1 LVFAGSTRNNVF
13 PSVQDLVTGLW
24 PTPLVRLEHFG
35 DVWAKLEFFNPL
47 SRSIKDRTVFFLLRR
62 FLNDGLYGDLV
73 EEASSGNVAV
83 ALAALANIYGFRYR
97 AYTTKHLPRTTEVLL
112 RVLGAEVVKVDRD
125 SIDEGFWRWV
135 RDNATRDGAINLNQ
149 FENTDNPEGH
159 YYFTGGEIVDQF
171 MSIGR
176 RPRVLI
182 AGIGTGGHV
191 TGIARRLRDAF
202 SDVYVVGVEPA
213 ISNVIPGIKRLESGT
228 RWARE
233 VVDELIGDVRGLG
246 LMIGVELVR
255 NRKTKEYATKEL
267 EQVLYE
273 SFKRGVAVIGSG
285 KSTIRIAPP
294 LNIPMEL
301 AERAVDII
309 IDVIRK
315 VDRERR

>member
-1 LVFAGSTRNNVF
+1 LVFAGNTRNNVF

-62 FLNDGLYGDLV
+62 FLNDGLYGGLV

-213 ISNVIPGIKRLESGT
+213 INNVIPGIKRLESGT
-228 RWARE
+228 RWVRE
-233 VVDELIGDVRGLG
+233 VVDEVIDVSLEEAVDGVIRVARSEGLLIGLSSGAVFQAFLKVRERLGDVTYL
-246 LMIGVELVR
+246 LIFPDDIY
-255 NRKTKEYATKEL
+255 KY
-267 EQVLYE
+267 
-273 SFKRGVAVIGSG
+273 I
-285 KSTIRIAPP
+285 
-294 LNIPMEL
+294 
-301 AERAVDII
+301 DII
-309 IDVIRK
+309 
-315 VDRERR
+315 DRFVNST

>member
-13 PSVQDLVTGLW
+13 SSVQDLVTGLW

-62 FLNDGLYGDLV
+62 FLNDGLYGSLV

-112 RVLGAEVVKVDRD
+112 RALGAEVVKVDRD

-149 FENTDNPEGH
+149 FENADNPEGH

-171 MSIGR
+171 MSIGK

-191 TGIARRLRDAF
+191 TGIARRLRDTF

-213 ISNVIPGIKRLESGT
+213 INNVIPGIKRLESGT

-233 VVDELIGDVRGLG
+233 VVDEVIDVSLEEAVNGVIRVARSEGLLIGLSSGAVFQAFLKVRERLGDVTYL
-246 LMIGVELVR
+246 LIFPDDIY
-255 NRKTKEYATKEL
+255 KY
-267 EQVLYE
+267 
-273 SFKRGVAVIGSG
+273 I
-285 KSTIRIAPP
+285 
-294 LNIPMEL
+294 
-301 AERAVDII
+301 DII
-309 IDVIRK
+309 
-315 VDRERR
+315 DRFVNST

>member
-1 LVFAGSTRNNVF
+1 MLVFAGSTRNNVF

-62 FLNDGLYGDLV
+62 FLNDGLYGGLV

-202 SDVYVVGVEPA
+202 GDVYVVGVEPA
-213 ISNVIPGIKRLESGT
+213 INNVIPGIKRLESGT

-233 VVDELIGDVRGLG
+233 VVDEVIDVSLEEAVDGVIRVARSEGLLIGLSSGAVFQAFLKVRERLGDVTYL
-246 LMIGVELVR
+246 LIFPDDIY
-255 NRKTKEYATKEL
+255 KY
-267 EQVLYE
+267 
-273 SFKRGVAVIGSG
+273 I
-285 KSTIRIAPP
+285 
-294 LNIPMEL
+294 
-301 AERAVDII
+301 DII
-309 IDVIRK
+309 
-315 VDRERR
+315 DRFVNST

>member
-62 FLNDGLYGDLV
+62 FLNDGLYGGLV

-213 ISNVIPGIKRLESGT
+213 INNVIPGIKRLESGT

-233 VVDELIGDVRGLG
+233 VVDEVIDVSLEEAVDGVIRVARSEGLLIGLSSGAVFQAFLKVRERLGDVTYL
-246 LMIGVELVR
+246 LIFPDDIY
-255 NRKTKEYATKEL
+255 KY
-267 EQVLYE
+267 
-273 SFKRGVAVIGSG
+273 I
-285 KSTIRIAPP
+285 
-294 LNIPMEL
+294 
-301 AERAVDII
+301 DII
-309 IDVIRK
+309 
-315 VDRERR
+315 DRFVNST

>member
-62 FLNDGLYGDLV
+62 FLNDGLYGGLV

-202 SDVYVVGVEPA
+202 GDVYVVGVEPA
-213 ISNVIPGIKRLESGT
+213 INNVIPGIKRLESGT

-233 VVDELIGDVRGLG
+233 VVDEVIDVSLEEAVDGVIRVARSEGLLIGLSSGAVFQAFLKVRERLGDVTYL
-246 LMIGVELVR
+246 LIFPDDIY
-255 NRKTKEYATKEL
+255 KY
-267 EQVLYE
+267 
-273 SFKRGVAVIGSG
+273 I
-285 KSTIRIAPP
+285 
-294 LNIPMEL
+294 
-301 AERAVDII
+301 DII
-309 IDVIRK
+309 
-315 VDRERR
+315 DRFVNST

>member
-1 LVFAGSTRNNVF
+1 MVFAGSTRNNVF

-47 SRSIKDRTVFFLLRR
+47 SRSIKDRTIFFLLRR
-62 FLNDGLYGDLV
+62 FLNDGLYGGLV

-202 SDVYVVGVEPA
+202 GDVYVVGVEPA
-213 ISNVIPGIKRLESGT
+213 INNVIPGIKRLESGT

-233 VVDELIGDVRGLG
+233 VVDEVIDVSLEEAVDGVIRVARSEGLLIGLSSGAVFQAFLKVRERLGDVTYL
-246 LMIGVELVR
+246 LIFPDDIY
-255 NRKTKEYATKEL
+255 KY
-267 EQVLYE
+267 
-273 SFKRGVAVIGSG
+273 I
-285 KSTIRIAPP
+285 
-294 LNIPMEL
+294 
-301 AERAVDII
+301 DII
-309 IDVIRK
+309 
-315 VDRERR
+315 DRFVNST

>member
-1 LVFAGSTRNNVF
+1 MVFAGSTRNNVF

-62 FLNDGLYGDLV
+62 FLNDGLYGSLV

-112 RVLGAEVVKVDRD
+112 RVLGAGVVKVERD

-149 FENTDNPEGH
+149 FENADNPEGH

-213 ISNVIPGIKRLESGT
+213 INNVIPGIKRLESGT

-233 VVDELIGDVRGLG
+233 VVDEVIDVSLEEAVNGVIRVARSEGLLIGLSSGAVFQAFLKVRERLGDVTYL
-246 LMIGVELVR
+246 LIFPDDIY
-255 NRKTKEYATKEL
+255 KY
-267 EQVLYE
+267 
-273 SFKRGVAVIGSG
+273 I
-285 KSTIRIAPP
+285 
-294 LNIPMEL
+294 
-301 AERAVDII
+301 DII
-309 IDVIRK
+309 
-315 VDRERR
+315 DRFVNST

>member
-62 FLNDGLYGDLV
+62 FLNDGLYGGLV

-149 FENTDNPEGH
+149 FENADNPEGH

-202 SDVYVVGVEPA
+202 GDVYVVGVEPA
-213 ISNVIPGIKRLESGT
+213 INNVIPGIKRLESGT

-233 VVDELIGDVRGLG
+233 VVDEVIDVSLEEAVDGVIRVARSEGLLIGLSSGAVFQAFLKVRERLGDVTYL
-246 LMIGVELVR
+246 LIFPDDIY
-255 NRKTKEYATKEL
+255 KY
-267 EQVLYE
+267 
-273 SFKRGVAVIGSG
+273 I
-285 KSTIRIAPP
+285 
-294 LNIPMEL
+294 
-301 AERAVDII
+301 DII
-309 IDVIRK
+309 
-315 VDRERR
+315 DRFVNST

>member
-62 FLNDGLYGDLV
+62 FLNDGLYGGLV

-182 AGIGTGGHV
+182 AGMGTGGHV

-202 SDVYVVGVEPA
+202 GDVYVVGVEPA
-213 ISNVIPGIKRLESGT
+213 INNVIPGIKRLESGT
-228 RWARE
+228 RWVRE
-233 VVDELIGDVRGLG
+233 VVDEVIDVSLEEAVDGVIRVARSEGLLIGLSSGAVFQAFLKVRERLGDVTYL
-246 LMIGVELVR
+246 LIFPDDIY
-255 NRKTKEYATKEL
+255 KY
-267 EQVLYE
+267 
-273 SFKRGVAVIGSG
+273 I
-285 KSTIRIAPP
+285 
-294 LNIPMEL
+294 
-301 AERAVDII
+301 DII
-309 IDVIRK
+309 
-315 VDRERR
+315 DRFVNST

>member
-1 LVFAGSTRNNVF
+1 M
-13 PSVQDLVTGLW
+13 
-24 PTPLVRLEHFG
+24 RLEHFG

-62 FLNDGLYGDLV
+62 FLNDGLYGGLV

-202 SDVYVVGVEPA
+202 GDVYVVGVEPA
-213 ISNVIPGIKRLESGT
+213 INNVIPGIKRLESGT

-233 VVDELIGDVRGLG
+233 VVDEVIDVSLEEAVDGVIRVARSEGLLIGLSSGAVFQAFLKVRERLGDVTYL
-246 LMIGVELVR
+246 LIFPDDIY
-255 NRKTKEYATKEL
+255 KY
-267 EQVLYE
+267 
-273 SFKRGVAVIGSG
+273 I
-285 KSTIRIAPP
+285 
-294 LNIPMEL
+294 
-301 AERAVDII
+301 DII
-309 IDVIRK
+309 
-315 VDRERR
+315 DRFVNST

>member
-1 LVFAGSTRNNVF
+1 MVFAGSTRNNVF

-62 FLNDGLYGDLV
+62 FLNDGLYGGLV

-202 SDVYVVGVEPA
+202 GDVYVVGVEPA
-213 ISNVIPGIKRLESGT
+213 INNVIPGIKRLESGT

-233 VVDELIGDVRGLG
+233 VVDEVIDVSLEEAVDGVIRVARSEGLLIGLSSGAVFQAFLKVRERLGDVTYL
-246 LMIGVELVR
+246 LI
-255 NRKTKEYATKEL
+255 
-267 EQVLYE
+267 
-273 SFKRGVAVIGSG
+273 F
-285 KSTIRIAPP
+285 PD
-294 LNIPMEL
+294 
-301 AERAVDII
+301 DIYKY
-309 IDVIRK
+309 IDVI
-315 VDRERR
+315 DRFVNST

>member
-1 LVFAGSTRNNVF
+1 MVFAGSTRNNVF

-62 FLNDGLYGDLV
+62 FLNNGLYGGLV

-202 SDVYVVGVEPA
+202 GDVYVVGVEPA
-213 ISNVIPGIKRLESGT
+213 INNVIPGIKRLESGT
-228 RWARE
+228 RWVRE
-233 VVDELIGDVRGLG
+233 VVDEVIDVSLEEAVDGVIRVARSEGLLIGLSSGAVFQAFLKVRERLGDVTYL
-246 LMIGVELVR
+246 LIFPDDIY
-255 NRKTKEYATKEL
+255 KY
-267 EQVLYE
+267 
-273 SFKRGVAVIGSG
+273 I
-285 KSTIRIAPP
+285 
-294 LNIPMEL
+294 
-301 AERAVDII
+301 DII
-309 IDVIRK
+309 
-315 VDRERR
+315 DRFVNST

>member
-1 LVFAGSTRNNVF
+1 MLVFAGSTRNNVF

-62 FLNDGLYGDLV
+62 FLNDGLYGGLV

-213 ISNVIPGIKRLESGT
+213 INNVIPGIKRLESGT

-233 VVDELIGDVRGLG
+233 VVDEVIDVSLEEAVDGVIRVARSEGLLIGLSSGAVFQAFLKVRERLGDVTYL
-246 LMIGVELVR
+246 LIFPDDIY
-255 NRKTKEYATKEL
+255 KY
-267 EQVLYE
+267 
-273 SFKRGVAVIGSG
+273 I
-285 KSTIRIAPP
+285 
-294 LNIPMEL
+294 
-301 AERAVDII
+301 DII
-309 IDVIRK
+309 
-315 VDRERR
+315 DRFVNST

>member
-1 LVFAGSTRNNVF
+1 
-13 PSVQDLVTGLW
+13 
-24 PTPLVRLEHFG
+24 VRLEHFG

-62 FLNDGLYGDLV
+62 FLNDGLYGSLV

-191 TGIARRLRDAF
+191 TGIARRLRDTF
-202 SDVYVVGVEPA
+202 GDVYVVGVEPA
-213 ISNVIPGIKRLESGT
+213 INNVIPGIKRLESGT
-228 RWARE
+228 RWVRE
-233 VVDELIGDVRGLG
+233 VVDEVIDVSLEEAVDGVIRVARSEGLLIGLSSGAVFQAFLKVRERLGDVTYL
-246 LMIGVELVR
+246 LIFPDDIY
-255 NRKTKEYATKEL
+255 KY
-267 EQVLYE
+267 
-273 SFKRGVAVIGSG
+273 I
-285 KSTIRIAPP
+285 
-294 LNIPMEL
+294 
-301 AERAVDII
+301 DII
-309 IDVIRK
+309 
-315 VDRERR
+315 DRFVNST

>member
-1 LVFAGSTRNNVF
+1 
-13 PSVQDLVTGLW
+13 
-24 PTPLVRLEHFG
+24 VRLERFG

-62 FLNDGLYGDLV
+62 FLNDGLYGGLV

-213 ISNVIPGIKRLESGT
+213 INNVIPGIKRLESGT
-228 RWARE
+228 RWVRE
-233 VVDELIGDVRGLG
+233 VVDEVIDVSLEEAVDGVIRVARSEGLLIGLSSGAVFQAFLKVRERLGDVTYL
-246 LMIGVELVR
+246 LIFPDDIY
-255 NRKTKEYATKEL
+255 KY
-267 EQVLYE
+267 
-273 SFKRGVAVIGSG
+273 I
-285 KSTIRIAPP
+285 
-294 LNIPMEL
+294 
-301 AERAVDII
+301 DII
-309 IDVIRK
+309 
-315 VDRERR
+315 DRFVNST

>member
-1 LVFAGSTRNNVF
+1 MVFAGSTRNNVF

-62 FLNDGLYGDLV
+62 FLNDGLYGGLV

-112 RVLGAEVVKVDRD
+112 RVLGAEVVKVDRN

-171 MSIGR
+171 MSIGK

-213 ISNVIPGIKRLESGT
+213 INNVIPGIKRLESGT

-233 VVDELIGDVRGLG
+233 VVDEVIDVSLEEAVDGVIRVARSEGLLIGLSSGAVFQAFLKVRERLGDVTYL
-246 LMIGVELVR
+246 LIFPDDIY
-255 NRKTKEYATKEL
+255 KY
-267 EQVLYE
+267 
-273 SFKRGVAVIGSG
+273 I
-285 KSTIRIAPP
+285 
-294 LNIPMEL
+294 
-301 AERAVDII
+301 DII
-309 IDVIRK
+309 
-315 VDRERR
+315 DRFVNST

>member
-1 LVFAGSTRNNVF
+1 
-13 PSVQDLVTGLW
+13 
-24 PTPLVRLEHFG
+24 VRLEHFG
-35 DVWAKLEFFNPL
+35 DVWVKLEFFNPL

-62 FLNDGLYGDLV
+62 FLNDGLYGGLV

-202 SDVYVVGVEPA
+202 GDVYVVGVEPA
-213 ISNVIPGIKRLESGT
+213 INNVIPGIKRLESGT

-233 VVDELIGDVRGLG
+233 VVDEVIDVSLEEAVDGVIRVARSEGLLIGLSSGAVFQAFLKVRERLGDVTYL
-246 LMIGVELVR
+246 LIFPDDIY
-255 NRKTKEYATKEL
+255 KY
-267 EQVLYE
+267 
-273 SFKRGVAVIGSG
+273 I
-285 KSTIRIAPP
+285 
-294 LNIPMEL
+294 
-301 AERAVDII
+301 DII
-309 IDVIRK
+309 
-315 VDRERR
+315 DRFVNST

>member
-1 LVFAGSTRNNVF
+1 MVFAGSTRNNVF

-62 FLNDGLYGDLV
+62 FLNDGLYGGLV

-213 ISNVIPGIKRLESGT
+213 INNVIPGIKRLESGT
-228 RWARE
+228 RWVRE
-233 VVDELIGDVRGLG
+233 VVDEVIDVSLEEAVDGVIRVARSEGLLIGLSSGAVFQAFLKVRERLGDVTYL
-246 LMIGVELVR
+246 LIFPDDIY
-255 NRKTKEYATKEL
+255 KY
-267 EQVLYE
+267 
-273 SFKRGVAVIGSG
+273 I
-285 KSTIRIAPP
+285 
-294 LNIPMEL
+294 
-301 AERAVDII
+301 DII
-309 IDVIRK
+309 
-315 VDRERR
+315 DRFVNST

>member
-1 LVFAGSTRNNVF
+1 
-13 PSVQDLVTGLW
+13 
-24 PTPLVRLEHFG
+24 VRLEHFG

-62 FLNDGLYGDLV
+62 FLNDGLYGGLV

-202 SDVYVVGVEPA
+202 GDVYVVGVEPA
-213 ISNVIPGIKRLESGT
+213 INNVIPGIKRLESGT
-228 RWARE
+228 RWVRE
-233 VVDELIGDVRGLG
+233 VVDEVIDVSLEEAVDGVIRVARSEGLLIGLSSGAVFQAFLKVRERLGDVTYL
-246 LMIGVELVR
+246 LI
-255 NRKTKEYATKEL
+255 
-267 EQVLYE
+267 
-273 SFKRGVAVIGSG
+273 F
-285 KSTIRIAPP
+285 PD
-294 LNIPMEL
+294 
-301 AERAVDII
+301 DIYKY
-309 IDVIRK
+309 IDVI
-315 VDRERR
+315 DRFVNST

>member
-1 LVFAGSTRNNVF
+1 MLVFAGSTRNNVF

-62 FLNDGLYGDLV
+62 FLNDGLYGGLV

-149 FENTDNPEGH
+149 FENADNPEGH

-202 SDVYVVGVEPA
+202 GDVYVVGVEPA
-213 ISNVIPGIKRLESGT
+213 INNVIPGIKRLESGT

-233 VVDELIGDVRGLG
+233 VVDEVIDVSLEEAVDGVIRVARSEGLLIGLSSGAVFQAFLKVRERLGDVTYL
-246 LMIGVELVR
+246 LIFPDDIY
-255 NRKTKEYATKEL
+255 KY
-267 EQVLYE
+267 
-273 SFKRGVAVIGSG
+273 I
-285 KSTIRIAPP
+285 
-294 LNIPMEL
+294 
-301 AERAVDII
+301 DII
-309 IDVIRK
+309 
-315 VDRERR
+315 DRFVNST

>member
-1 LVFAGSTRNNVF
+1 MVFAGSTRNNVF
-13 PSVQDLVTGLW
+13 SSVQDLVTGLW

-62 FLNDGLYGDLV
+62 FLNDGLYGSLV

-112 RVLGAEVVKVDRD
+112 RALGAEVVKVDRD

-149 FENTDNPEGH
+149 FENADNPEGH

-191 TGIARRLRDAF
+191 TGIARRLRDTF

-213 ISNVIPGIKRLESGT
+213 INNVIPGIKRLESGT

-233 VVDELIGDVRGLG
+233 VVDEVIDVSLEEAVNGVIRVARSEGLLIGLSSGAVFQAFLKVRERLGDVTYL
-246 LMIGVELVR
+246 LIFPDDIY
-255 NRKTKEYATKEL
+255 KY
-267 EQVLYE
+267 
-273 SFKRGVAVIGSG
+273 I
-285 KSTIRIAPP
+285 
-294 LNIPMEL
+294 
-301 AERAVDII
+301 DII
-309 IDVIRK
+309 
-315 VDRERR
+315 DRFVNST

>member
-1 LVFAGSTRNNVF
+1 MVFAGSTRNNVF

-62 FLNDGLYGDLV
+62 FLNDGLYGGLV

-149 FENTDNPEGH
+149 FENADNPEGH

-202 SDVYVVGVEPA
+202 GDVYVVGVEPA
-213 ISNVIPGIKRLESGT
+213 INNVIPGIKRLESGT

-233 VVDELIGDVRGLG
+233 VVDEVIDVSLEEAVDGVIRVARSEGLLIGLSSGAVFQAFLKVSERLGDVTYL
-246 LMIGVELVR
+246 LIFPDDIY
-255 NRKTKEYATKEL
+255 KY
-267 EQVLYE
+267 
-273 SFKRGVAVIGSG
+273 I
-285 KSTIRIAPP
+285 
-294 LNIPMEL
+294 
-301 AERAVDII
+301 DII
-309 IDVIRK
+309 
-315 VDRERR
+315 DRFVNST

>member
-62 FLNDGLYGDLV
+62 FLNDGLYGGLV

-149 FENTDNPEGH
+149 FENADNPEGH

-202 SDVYVVGVEPA
+202 GDVYVVGVEPA
-213 ISNVIPGIKRLESGT
+213 INNVIPGIKRLESGT
-228 RWARE
+228 RWVRE
-233 VVDELIGDVRGLG
+233 VVDEVIDVSLEEAVDGVIRVARSEGLLIGLSSGAVFQAFLKVRERLGDVTYL
-246 LMIGVELVR
+246 LIFPDDIY
-255 NRKTKEYATKEL
+255 KY
-267 EQVLYE
+267 
-273 SFKRGVAVIGSG
+273 I
-285 KSTIRIAPP
+285 
-294 LNIPMEL
+294 
-301 AERAVDII
+301 DII
-309 IDVIRK
+309 
-315 VDRERR
+315 DRFVNST

>member
-1 LVFAGSTRNNVF
+1 
-13 PSVQDLVTGLW
+13 
-24 PTPLVRLEHFG
+24 VRLEHFG

-62 FLNDGLYGDLV
+62 FLNDGLYGSLV

-112 RVLGAEVVKVDRD
+112 RALGAEVVKVDRD

-171 MSIGR
+171 MSIGK

-191 TGIARRLRDAF
+191 MGIARRLRDTF
-202 SDVYVVGVEPA
+202 GGVYVVGVEPA
-213 ISNVIPGIKRLESGT
+213 INNVIPGIKRLESGT
-228 RWARE
+228 RWVRE
-233 VVDELIGDVRGLG
+233 VVDEVIEVSLEEAVD
-246 LMIGVELVR
+246 GV
-255 NRKTKEYATKEL
+255 
-267 EQVLYE
+267 
-273 SFKRGVAVIGSG
+273 
-285 KSTIRIAPP
+285 IRIARSEG
-294 LNIPMEL
+294 LLIGL
-301 AERAVDII
+301 SSGAVFQAFLKVRERLGDVTYLLIFPDDVYKYIDII
-309 IDVIRK
+309 GRFVNST
-315 VDRERR
+315 

>member
-1 LVFAGSTRNNVF
+1 
-13 PSVQDLVTGLW
+13 
-24 PTPLVRLEHFG
+24 
-35 DVWAKLEFFNPL
+35 
-47 SRSIKDRTVFFLLRR
+47 
-62 FLNDGLYGDLV
+62 LYGGLV

-149 FENTDNPEGH
+149 FENADNPEGH

-202 SDVYVVGVEPA
+202 GDVYVVGVEPA
-213 ISNVIPGIKRLESGT
+213 INNVIPGIKRLESGT

-233 VVDELIGDVRGLG
+233 VVDEVIDVSLEEAVDGVIRVARSEGLLIGLSSGAVFQAFLKVRERLGDVTYL
-246 LMIGVELVR
+246 LIFPDDIY
-255 NRKTKEYATKEL
+255 KY
-267 EQVLYE
+267 
-273 SFKRGVAVIGSG
+273 I
-285 KSTIRIAPP
+285 
-294 LNIPMEL
+294 
-301 AERAVDII
+301 DII
-309 IDVIRK
+309 
-315 VDRERR
+315 DRFVNST

>member
-1 LVFAGSTRNNVF
+1 
-13 PSVQDLVTGLW
+13 
-24 PTPLVRLEHFG
+24 VRLEHFG

-62 FLNDGLYGDLV
+62 FLNDGLYGGLV

-149 FENTDNPEGH
+149 FENADNPEGH

-171 MSIGR
+171 MSIGK

-191 TGIARRLRDAF
+191 TGIARRLRDTF
-202 SDVYVVGVEPA
+202 GDVYVVGVEPA
-213 ISNVIPGIKRLESGT
+213 INNVIPGIKRLESGT

-233 VVDELIGDVRGLG
+233 VVDEVIDVSLEEAVDGVIRVARSEGLLIGLSSGAVFQAFLKVRERLGDVTYL
-246 LMIGVELVR
+246 LIFPDDIY
-255 NRKTKEYATKEL
+255 KY
-267 EQVLYE
+267 
-273 SFKRGVAVIGSG
+273 I
-285 KSTIRIAPP
+285 
-294 LNIPMEL
+294 
-301 AERAVDII
+301 DII
-309 IDVIRK
+309 
-315 VDRERR
+315 DRFVNST

>member
-62 FLNDGLYGDLV
+62 FLNDGLYGGLV

-149 FENTDNPEGH
+149 FENADNPEGH

-171 MSIGR
+171 MSIGK

-202 SDVYVVGVEPA
+202 GDVYVVGVEPA
-213 ISNVIPGIKRLESGT
+213 INNVIPGIKRLESGT

-233 VVDELIGDVRGLG
+233 VVDEVIDVSLEEAVDGVIRVARSEGLLIGLSSGAVFQAFLKVRERLGDVTYL
-246 LMIGVELVR
+246 LIFPDDIY
-255 NRKTKEYATKEL
+255 KY
-267 EQVLYE
+267 
-273 SFKRGVAVIGSG
+273 I
-285 KSTIRIAPP
+285 
-294 LNIPMEL
+294 
-301 AERAVDII
+301 DII
-309 IDVIRK
+309 
-315 VDRERR
+315 DRFVNST

>member
-1 LVFAGSTRNNVF
+1 
-13 PSVQDLVTGLW
+13 
-24 PTPLVRLEHFG
+24 VRLEHFG

-62 FLNDGLYGDLV
+62 FLNDGLYGGLV

-202 SDVYVVGVEPA
+202 GDVYVVGVEPA
-213 ISNVIPGIKRLESGT
+213 INNVIPGIKRLESGT

-233 VVDELIGDVRGLG
+233 VVDEVIDVSLEEAVDGVIRVARSEGLLIGLSSGAVFQAFLKVRERLGDVTYL
-246 LMIGVELVR
+246 LIFPDDIY
-255 NRKTKEYATKEL
+255 KY
-267 EQVLYE
+267 
-273 SFKRGVAVIGSG
+273 I
-285 KSTIRIAPP
+285 
-294 LNIPMEL
+294 
-301 AERAVDII
+301 DII
-309 IDVIRK
+309 
-315 VDRERR
+315 DRFVNST

>member
-1 LVFAGSTRNNVF
+1 MLVFAGSTRNNVF

-62 FLNDGLYGDLV
+62 FLNDGLYGGLV

-171 MSIGR
+171 MSIGK

-202 SDVYVVGVEPA
+202 GDVYVVGVEPA
-213 ISNVIPGIKRLESGT
+213 INNVIPGIKRLESGT
-228 RWARE
+228 RWVRE
-233 VVDELIGDVRGLG
+233 VVDEVIDVSLEEAVDGVIRVARSEGLLIGLSSGAVFQAFLKVRERLGDVTYL
-246 LMIGVELVR
+246 LIFPDDIY
-255 NRKTKEYATKEL
+255 KY
-267 EQVLYE
+267 
-273 SFKRGVAVIGSG
+273 I
-285 KSTIRIAPP
+285 
-294 LNIPMEL
+294 
-301 AERAVDII
+301 DII
-309 IDVIRK
+309 
-315 VDRERR
+315 DRFVNST

>member
-1 LVFAGSTRNNVF
+1 
-13 PSVQDLVTGLW
+13 
-24 PTPLVRLEHFG
+24 VRLEHFG

-47 SRSIKDRTVFFLLRR
+47 SRSIKDRTIFFLLRR
-62 FLNDGLYGDLV
+62 FLNDGLYGGLV

-171 MSIGR
+171 MSIGK

-202 SDVYVVGVEPA
+202 GDVYVVGVEPA
-213 ISNVIPGIKRLESGT
+213 INNVIPGIKRLESGT

-233 VVDELIGDVRGLG
+233 VVDEVIDVSLEEAVDGVIRVARSEGLLIGLSSGAVFQAFLKVRERLGDVTYL
-246 LMIGVELVR
+246 LIFPDDIY
-255 NRKTKEYATKEL
+255 KY
-267 EQVLYE
+267 
-273 SFKRGVAVIGSG
+273 I
-285 KSTIRIAPP
+285 
-294 LNIPMEL
+294 
-301 AERAVDII
+301 DII
-309 IDVIRK
+309 
-315 VDRERR
+315 DRFVNST

>member
-1 LVFAGSTRNNVF
+1 VLVFAGNTRNNVF

-62 FLNDGLYGDLV
+62 FLNDGLYGGLV

-202 SDVYVVGVEPA
+202 GDVYVVGVEPA
-213 ISNVIPGIKRLESGT
+213 INNVIPGIKRLESGT

-233 VVDELIGDVRGLG
+233 VVDEVIDVSLEEAVDGVIRVARSEGLLIGLSSGAVFQAFLKVRERLGDVTYL
-246 LMIGVELVR
+246 LIFPDDIY
-255 NRKTKEYATKEL
+255 KY
-267 EQVLYE
+267 
-273 SFKRGVAVIGSG
+273 I
-285 KSTIRIAPP
+285 
-294 LNIPMEL
+294 
-301 AERAVDII
+301 DII
-309 IDVIRK
+309 
-315 VDRERR
+315 DRFVNST